1 MNVLAVVV
9 AGGSR
14 SPGAPDALTLVGG
27 VPMVVR
33 AVRAVL
39 TSGVVDRVALRGERV
54 HELVHACAGLPV
66 EAWQSTAHDVA
77 AQHVGADHVGA
88 HTGQRPDATNG
99 DDPIAERIVVLHEAA
114 RPLTPP
120 ALFRVVLDAVRAG
133 HRAVVPVLP
142 LTDTVKMM
150 DAAGLLRATPD
161 RSGLRVVQAPH
172 AFRASDV
179 HFGPV
184 AAGAHAVPGDPLAFA
199 VRTPWDLEMAE
210 LLLEEGP

>member
-14 SPGAPDALTLVGG
+14 SPGAPDALTLVAG

-39 TSGVVDRVALRGERV
+39 ASGVVDRVALRGERV
-54 HELVHACAGLPV
+54 HELVRACAGLPV
-66 EAWQSTAHDVA
+66 EAWQPT
-77 AQHVGADHVGA
+77 ADHVGA
-88 HTGQRPDATNG
+88 DRVGAHVGQRPDATNG
-99 DDPIAERIVVLHEAA
+99 DDPIAERIVVVHEAA

-142 LTDTVKMM
+142 LADTVKMV

-161 RSGLRVVQAPH
+161 RSGLRVVQAPQ